1 MGVSDVGRPC
11 TDYTKLRYDGNAG
24 ISTFERIFMSK
35 LIYAHTPP
43 FDGET
48 YPVDCAPYEHRMPVP
63 ELNSGWPISDT
74 DVFES
79 FNQVGLRDTDDF
91 VFSHYKDID
100 RTAGI
105 TMKSAA
111 DIGTIDYKFNEGKL
125 IEEFKN
131 YIDSTYNAHYCT
143 SGIQSSEVIIDR
155 GHGMGFFLG
164 NVDKYN
170 ARYGNKGDVSDH
182 RKDLVKVLH
191 YALLALHTHDLENK

>member
-1 MGVSDVGRPC
+1 
-11 TDYTKLRYDGNAG
+11 
-24 ISTFERIFMSK
+24 MSQ
-35 LIYAHTPP
+35 LMYAHTPP
-43 FDGET
+43 YTNETVESERYSDG
-48 YPVDCAPYEHRMPVP
+48 VSMR
-63 ELNSGWPISDT
+63 
-74 DVFES
+74 
-79 FNQVGLRDTDDF
+79 
-91 VFSHYKDID
+91 
-100 RTAGI
+100 
-105 TMKSAA
+105 SAA

-125 IEEFKN
+125 IEEFKD

-191 YALLALHTHDLENK
+191 YALLALHTHDLENN

>member
-1 MGVSDVGRPC
+1 MGVSDVGRPR
-11 TDYTKLRYDGNAG
+11 TDYTKLSYDGNAG
-24 ISTFERIFMSK
+24 ISTFEGIFMSQ
-35 LIYAHTPP
+35 LMYAHTPP
-43 FDGET
+43 YTNETVEFERYSDG
-48 YPVDCAPYEHRMPVP
+48 VSMR
-63 ELNSGWPISDT
+63 
-74 DVFES
+74 
-79 FNQVGLRDTDDF
+79 
-91 VFSHYKDID
+91 
-100 RTAGI
+100 
-105 TMKSAA
+105 SAV

-191 YALLALHTHDLENK
+191 YALLALHTHDLENN